1 MSIAKTSK
9 PKMTWLPDP
18 VVDRLRATLAFPDLS
33 GTRYR
38 AIRLLARG
46 GMAAVWL
53 AEDTVLDRQVALK
66 ILDLVET
73 EKEEHLARRLLRE
86 AEILA
91 SLEHPGIVPV
101 HDAGRLTDGRVYCC
115 MKYVQGE
122 TLEQHVNG
130 LRSVSEGLRLIL
142 RIAEPLSFAHSKGV
156 LHRDLK
162 PANIMIG
169 SFGEVLVMDW
179 GLAKR
184 IDTLPQAAVS
194 SASESLAGSS
204 ATGVVGTPGFMS
216 PEQARGEA
224 ASPRSD
230 IFSLGAVMSFTLE
243 GSARINSL
251 PRPLQAICEKAT
263 APDPALRYDSVA
275 ALASDISKY
284 LEQAP
289 VTAYRE
295 NLWERAARLMNRNA
309 TAIVLILAY
318 LFMRGLLILFA
329 KR

>member
-1 MSIAKTSK
+1 
-9 PKMTWLPDP
+9 MTWIPDS
-18 VVDRLRATLAFPDLS
+18 VVDRLRASLVLPNLS

-38 AIRLLARG
+38 AVRLLAQG

-53 AEDTVLDRQVALK
+53 AEDTVLRRRVALK
-66 ILDLVET
+66 ILDLVDQEQD
-73 EKEEHLARRLLRE
+73 LAARLLQE

-101 HDAGRLTDGRVYCC
+101 HDAGTLADGRVFCC

-122 TLEQHVNG
+122 TLEQHV
-130 LRSVSEGLRLIL
+130 RSLSSLSEGLRLIL
-142 RIAEPLSFAHSKGV
+142 RIAEPLAFAHSKGV

-169 SFGEVLVMDW
+169 PFGEVLVMDW

-184 IDTLPQAAVS
+184 MNTSSVTPDGVS
-194 SASESLAGSS
+194 EAHSRDGSV

-216 PEQARGEA
+216 PEQARGEV

-230 IFSLGAVMSFTLE
+230 IFSLGAVMAFTLTN
-243 GSARINSL
+243 SAPMAGKTLNSV
-251 PRPLQAICEKAT
+251 PRPLQSICEKAMAA
-263 APDPALRYDSVA
+263 APDLRYDSVEVFA
-275 ALASDISKY
+275 ADISRY
-284 LEQAP
+284 LEQMP
-289 VTAYRE
+289 VSAYRE
-295 NLWERAARLMNRNA
+295 NIWERGTRLTNRHSS
-309 TAIVLILAY
+309 AIVLVLAY

>member
-1 MSIAKTSK
+1 
-9 PKMTWLPDP
+9 MTWLPDP
-18 VVDRLRATLAFPDLS
+18 VVDRLRATLSFPNLS

-38 AIRLLARG
+38 PIRLLARG

-53 AEDTVLDRQVALK
+53 AEDTVLRRQVALK

-73 EKEEHLARRLLRE
+73 EKEQDLARRLLRE

-101 HDAGRLTDGRVYCC
+101 HDAGTLTDGRVYCC

-122 TLEQHVNG
+122 TLEQHAEG
-130 LRSVSEGLRLIL
+130 LGSVSEGLRLIL
-142 RIAEPLSFAHSKGV
+142 RIAEPLAFAHSKGV

-169 SFGEVLVMDW
+169 PFGEVLVMDW

-184 IDTLPQAAVS
+184 INSRPQAAVS
-194 SASESLAGSS
+194 SATESLAGPS

-230 IFSLGAVMSFTLE
+230 IFSLGAVMAFVLTSSTPRTEFT
-243 GSARINSL
+243 SL
-251 PRPLQAICEKAT
+251 PRALRSICEKAM
-263 APDPALRYDSVA
+263 APDPASRYVSVE
-275 ALASDISKY
+275 ALASDLSRY

-289 VTAYRE
+289 VSAYRE
-295 NLWERAARLMNRNA
+295 NLWERAARLINRHS

>member
-1 MSIAKTSK
+1 
-9 PKMTWLPDP
+9 MTWLPDS
-18 VVDRLRATLAFPDLS
+18 VVNRLRSNVASPDLS

-38 AIRLLARG
+38 PVRLLARG

-53 AEDTVLDRQVALK
+53 AEDQVLHRQIALK
-66 ILDLVET
+66 ILDLVER
-73 EKEEHLARRLLRE
+73 EEDLASRLLRE

-101 HDAGRLTDGRVYCC
+101 HDAGTLADGRVFCC

-122 TLEQHVNG
+122 TLEQHV
-130 LRSVSEGLRLIL
+130 RRIESFPEGLRLIV
-142 RIAEPLSFAHSKGV
+142 RISEPLAFAHSRGV

-162 PANIMIG
+162 PGNIMIG
-169 SFGEVLVMDW
+169 PFGEVLVMDW

-184 IDTLPQAAVS
+184 INDPAAQILHPAPGDASIAVPS
-194 SASESLAGSS
+194 S
-204 ATGVVGTPGFMS
+204 TGVVGTPGFMA
-216 PEQARGEA
+216 PEQGRGDA

-230 IFSLGAVMSFTLE
+230 IFSLGAVMAFTLTNG
-243 GSARINSL
+243 GSMAGSKFRAL
-251 PRPLQAICEKAT
+251 PRPLRSICEKAM
-263 APDPALRYDSVA
+263 AQDPASRYESAESLA
-275 ALASDISKY
+275 ADISKY

-289 VTAYRE
+289 VSAYRE
-295 NLWERAARLMNRNA
+295 TVWERAGRLINRHA
-309 TAIVLILAY
+309 TAIVLVAAY